1 VTAIDLATAFSDL
14 LTGLQSF
21 GNAITMIVQW
31 TFQLFGVALPDY
43 IARAIVILVTVVM
56 LLKVGSKVSEV
67 VLLIFIVMIIATLLG
82 VKLPWSIPSQF
93 IQASLVGI

>member
-1 VTAIDLATAFSDL
+1 
-14 LTGLQSF
+14 
-21 GNAITMIVQW
+21 
-31 TFQLFGVALPDY
+31 
-43 IARAIVILVTVVM
+43 M